1 VFGWEGWADVWNVA
15 VLIIFAV
22 VARYLSIHRLRKR
35 LIG

>member
-15 VLIIFAV
+15 VLIMFVII
-22 VARYLSIHRLRKR
+22 ARYLSILRLRKR